1 LRVSKV
7 LAVMGPLALLSM
19 LSFSALAS
27 AGALTDVPEAFGD
40 ALGVSA
46 YTAKMIFAVAGILAV
61 SLALAVAGAPWEGY
75 LIIELCMV
83 GLFVV
88 IGWLDAW
95 VLVLA
100 AIIVA
105 VMFAMQVKGGVGSNA
120 G

>member
-1 LRVSKV
+1 MRVSNLAIAGPMTLLLV
-7 LAVMGPLALLSM
+7 LG
-19 LSFSALAS
+19 FSSLAS
-27 AGALTDVPEAFGD
+27 ASAFNDIPEAFGD

-46 YTAKMIFAVAGILAV
+46 YTAKMIFAVAGLLAV
-61 SLALAVAGAPWEGY
+61 SLALAAAGAPWEGY
-75 LIIELCMV
+75 LIVELALV